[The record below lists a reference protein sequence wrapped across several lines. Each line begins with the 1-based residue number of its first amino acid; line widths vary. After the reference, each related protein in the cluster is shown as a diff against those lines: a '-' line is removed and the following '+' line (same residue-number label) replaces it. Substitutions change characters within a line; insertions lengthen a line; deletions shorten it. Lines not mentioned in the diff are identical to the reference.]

1 MRQLNFDLKTLQ
13 ARHREGAFLT
23 RRDRAY
29 ALNQAADLLH
39 ALGFRRLRATGL
51 KRKHVDALV
60 AEWQRRGLAVGTVK
74 NRMSALRW
82 WAERIGRP
90 GVVGTNAAHGIGE
103 RRYVTNEDRSRRL
116 DAQQLARVTDA
127 HVRMALQLQA
137 AFGLRREEAIK
148 FTPAYAELHISNA
161 SVADGCWRA
170 VVGGAHPARFAS
182 VAFDELGQ
190 AVLGEEVVDRLAE
203 ERLEGGV
210 AVGGEAP
217 ELAADLGGEV
227 GGDARLAR
235 ACGCCRGPRS
245 GTPFST
251 QSPGVRGVTAAMR
264 SRVPETGVRD
274 VRRSPQLAA
283 LACGPRSTTSADRP
297 SDAAAQA
304 SARDCWSC
312 RPRPFARSPRW
323 SSRAEAAR
331 ARTREW
337 VVVAGG
343 RPARV
348 RVCRPVGLPAWRLVD
363 LSACRGVRVSACRHN
378 AAPARNAGPRP
389 TT

>member
-60 AEWQRRGLAVGTVK
+60 AEWQRRGLATGTVK

-82 WAERIGRP
+82 WAERVGRP

-148 FTPAYAELHISNA
+148 FTPAWADRGDRVRIKASWAKGGRAREIPIWNEHQRPVLDAARRLAGAGALIPGGRGYAAQRKLYERQVEAAGLSRMHGLRHA
-161 SVADGCWRA
+161 YAQARYEALTGWKA
-170 VVGGAHPARFAS
+170 PAAGGPRRRSLSPAKRRIDKA
-182 VAFDELGQ
+182 ARMTIARELGHGR
-190 AVLGEEVVDRLAE
+190 LEVVS
-203 ERLEGGV
+203 V
-210 AVGGEAP
+210 Y
-217 ELAADLGGEV
+217 LG
-227 GGDARLAR
+227 
-235 ACGCCRGPRS
+235 S
-245 GTPFST
+245 
-251 QSPGVRGVTAAMR
+251 
-264 SRVPETGVRD
+264 
-274 VRRSPQLAA
+274 
-283 LACGPRSTTSADRP
+283 
-297 SDAAAQA
+297 
-304 SARDCWSC
+304 
-312 RPRPFARSPRW
+312 
-323 SSRAEAAR
+323 
-331 ARTREW
+331 
-337 VVVAGG
+337 
-343 RPARV
+343 
-348 RVCRPVGLPAWRLVD
+348 
-363 LSACRGVRVSACRHN
+363 
-378 AAPARNAGPRP
+378 
-389 TT
+389 